1 MDSLFSR
8 GGELFYQM
16 AINEMHTFENT
27 RKQWKEKIIKKYQ
40 ESSNLPRKK
49 KKQVRKELQLDW
61 SIACWDPFQ
70 F

>member
-16 AINEMHTFENT
+16 AINEMRTFENT
-27 RKQWKEKIIKKYQ
+27 SKQWKEKIIKKYR
-40 ESSNLPRKK
+40 ESSNFPRKK
-49 KKQVRKELQLDW
+49 KKQVRKELQVEW
-61 SIACWDPFQ
+61 SIASWDPFV

>member
-8 GGELFYQM
+8 GGELFYSM
-16 AINEMHTFENT
+16 VINEMHTFEST
-27 RKQWKEKIIKKYQ
+27 REQWKEKIIKKYR

-61 SIACWDPFQ
+61 SIACWDPFK